1 MKEHSMRR
9 KYICWTIMCFMAV
22 WTGLALTGQAKVKA
36 PKKECHAY
44 VVMDAGSG
52 KVLFGQDEDK
62 QIYPASTAKL
72 MTAVVCIEQGDVDSM
87 IRTEYDVVNG
97 TTPGAYAVGM
107 PANTKFSFRD
117 LLNLSLIASA
127 ADATDS
133 LAVGVF
139 GSKKA
144 CADAMNKKCK
154 ELGLT
159 HTSFDNPVG
168 NDVGAGFEET
178 YATAREM
185 AIITRYAMTIPMI
198 RNIVA
203 KSGYGTRHGAD
214 IYVNT
219 TNWFLTGAI
228 PYDTDRYKIIGSK
241 TGTTNAAGHVF
252 IATAVDDKGHE
263 VICAYFGNVSK
274 ESTFN
279 SIRSLLDFTFKKYK
293 EGKLTLTNGAY
304 DVRCDGEAGD
314 AYAEFA
320 DKDCFPVRKSG
331 QFMPNLPVT
340 RKQLARMMRS
350 IDGMKG
356 NKRLACFVAG
366 NENGRV
372 TSRDLARLT
381 GILYPH
387 LHVSL
392 VKEDE
397 ILTDCTGIDDMTDD
411 EQTTFAACIHAGLL
425 PNEECRNASNIIS
438 RKEALLYASRL
449 RKLEPAYSLAH
460 PGGVVGQI
468 DENGRIIFSMPDLKD
483 QIENSIKEKEAKE
496 DNSEKEEKK
505 DKNKKPE
512 KEEKK
517 EDKKEP
523 EKEEKKEDKKAS

>member
-1 MKEHSMRR
+1 MRR
-9 KYICWTIMCFMAV
+9 KYICWAIICITAL
-22 WTGLALTGQAKVKA
+22 WAGLSLTGQAKVKA
-36 PKKECHAY
+36 PKKDCHAY

-72 MTAVVCIEQGDVDSM
+72 MTAIVCIEQGDVDSM

-97 TTPGAYAVGM
+97 TTPGAYAIGL
-107 PANTKFSFRD
+107 PANTRFSFRD

-144 CADAMNKKCK
+144 CAEAMNKKCR

-168 NDVGAGFEET
+168 NDVGAGFDET

-185 AIITRYAMTIPMI
+185 ALITRYAMTIPMI

-203 KSGYGTRHGAD
+203 KPGYGTKHGAD

-219 TNWFLTGAI
+219 TNWFIRGTT
-228 PYDTDRYKIIGSK
+228 PYDTDRYRIIGSK
-241 TGTTNAAGHVF
+241 SGTTNAAGHVF
-252 IATAVDDKGHE
+252 IATAVDDQGHE

-274 ESTFN
+274 ESTFA

-304 DVRCDGEAGD
+304 DIRCDGEAGD

-331 QFMPNLPVT
+331 LFMSNLPVT

-350 IDGMKG
+350 IDDMKG
-356 NKRLACFVAG
+356 NKRLAAFVAG
-366 NENGRV
+366 NEKGKV

-387 LHVSL
+387 LSVSL

-411 EQTTFAACIHAGLL
+411 EQTTFAAYIHAGLL
-425 PNEECRNASNIIS
+425 PSDECRNASNIIS

-460 PGGVVGQI
+460 PEGTVGQI
-468 DENGRIIFSMPDLKD
+468 DEDGRIVFSLPDLKD
-483 QIENSIKEKEAKE
+483 EFERILKENEAKE
-496 DNSEKEEKK
+496 DQS
-505 DKNKKPE
+505 
-512 KEEKK
+512 KK
-517 EDKKEP
+517 EDKEDKEDNNKNP